1 VPTAFNRKTRII
13 TIAALFVGVAL
24 LVIVSVVSYNYVN
37 KLSQNNNN
45 LSRDYELYEKFES
58 ISASVFYI
66 ESNTRSYLFNNDE
79 KHLTTNDNYRKH
91 IQENFDIIEPFFA
104 ANNLTEELTDYRRA
118 VYLKLDFLNELNN
131 TRKAGGKT
139 ASDKLV
145 ATGRGVAL
153 TRNILVEAEGIKEL
167 LRKNINSDKKNS
179 DDLVQEYSRWDM
191 INFLTAFIITGVT
204 AYFLLRNLK
213 NRNKLA
219 GQLEDEKKKAEDA
232 LLIKDQFMANMS
244 HEIRTPM
251 NAIIGFTSLLEK
263 SEKDEKRLG
272 YINAIKNSGENL
284 LVIINDILDFSKL
297 EAGMM
302 RLEKIKFD
310 PKELLG
316 SIHTLFIQ
324 KAEEKNLKLNLHI
337 EEKIPEVLIGDPNRL
352 TQILVNLIANA
363 IKFTSSGS
371 VSIDAH
377 VIHSNPEEV
386 NIQFSIKDTGIG
398 IPEDKIETIF
408 ERFNQGNTETN
419 RKYGGTGL
427 GLTIVKNLIEL
438 QKGTI
443 SIRSKV
449 NQGSEFIFQ
458 ITYPVSIENFTVKQP
473 DKITPVHI
481 NKLNVLVVED
491 NEINQLLAHEVLSDF
506 GFEVTIAGNGKAA
519 LKILQEQSFDIIL
532 LDIQMPVL
540 DGYKTAEAIRNQ
552 LKLSTPIIAVTAHIM
567 ASEKEKCLS
576 FGMNDY
582 ISKPFKEIDLYRVIT
597 QHIDKTL
604 NIGLIYPKDEPSYPA
619 STKINLSYLL
629 NLSKGN
635 NQFVLQMLNLFLEQ
649 NPSDLKQLADEIKNN
664 NFLNASAIAHKMKT
678 SVSFLGLSEVLNPDL
693 ETIEHAR
700 ETVPDKDLLMEKFH
714 NIETILNTSFA
725 DVEKEIGKLS

>member
-1 VPTAFNRKTRII
+1 MPTAFNRKTRII

-263 SEKDEKRLG
+263 SEKDEKR
-272 YINAIKNSGENL
+272 
-284 LVIINDILDFSKL
+284 
-297 EAGMM
+297 
-302 RLEKIKFD
+302 
-310 PKELLG
+310 
-316 SIHTLFIQ
+316 Q
-324 KAEEKNLKLNLHI
+324 
-337 EEKIPEVLIGDPNRL
+337 
-352 TQILVNLIANA
+352 
-363 IKFTSSGS
+363 
-371 VSIDAH
+371 
-377 VIHSNPEEV
+377 
-386 NIQFSIKDTGIG
+386 
-398 IPEDKIETIF
+398 
-408 ERFNQGNTETN
+408 
-419 RKYGGTGL
+419 
-427 GLTIVKNLIEL
+427 
-438 QKGTI
+438 
-443 SIRSKV
+443 
-449 NQGSEFIFQ
+449 
-458 ITYPVSIENFTVKQP
+458 
-473 DKITPVHI
+473 
-481 NKLNVLVVED
+481 
-491 NEINQLLAHEVLSDF
+491 
-506 GFEVTIAGNGKAA
+506 
-519 LKILQEQSFDIIL
+519 
-532 LDIQMPVL
+532 
-540 DGYKTAEAIRNQ
+540 
-552 LKLSTPIIAVTAHIM
+552 
-567 ASEKEKCLS
+567 
-576 FGMNDY
+576 
-582 ISKPFKEIDLYRVIT
+582 
-597 QHIDKTL
+597 
-604 NIGLIYPKDEPSYPA
+604 
-619 STKINLSYLL
+619 
-629 NLSKGN
+629 
-635 NQFVLQMLNLFLEQ
+635 
-649 NPSDLKQLADEIKNN
+649 
-664 NFLNASAIAHKMKT
+664 
-678 SVSFLGLSEVLNPDL
+678 
-693 ETIEHAR
+693 
-700 ETVPDKDLLMEKFH
+700 
-714 NIETILNTSFA
+714 
-725 DVEKEIGKLS
+725 

>member
-1 VPTAFNRKTRII
+1 MPTAFNRKTRII